1 MKKTKIAI
9 NGFGRIGRQVLHI
22 ILKEKR
28 PLTVVAINDLTD
40 NKTLAHLFAFDSTYG
55 RWPGKVEAKGAD
67 RIVIDGKAIKIY
79 AEPDPAKLPWKKLGV
94 DIALECSGRFTKV
107 DDAAM
112 HLKAGAKRVIVSA
125 PCKGDKK
132 ADANIVMGVNEKIF
146 NPKRHRIIS
155 NASCTTNCLAPV
167 VKALHDAFKVQ
178 RGLMTTVHAV
188 TNDQKILDLPH
199 KDLRR
204 ARSAIQSMIPT
215 STGAAK
221 AVGLVIPA
229 VAGKLTG
236 LSVRVP
242 LPTSSLVDLTVEVG
256 KKVTPETVNKAFEAY
271 AKKNPRIMAVE
282 YRPLVSKDF
291 QQDPHSAI
299 VDGLSTMV
307 MGDTMVKVFA
317 WYDNEWGYSTR
328 LVDLAEYVG
337 SK

>member
-1 MKKTKIAI
+1 MKKTRIAI

-28 PLTVVAINDLTD
+28 PLEVVAVNDLTD

-55 RWPGKVEAKGAD
+55 RWNGKVEAKGTD
-67 RIVIDGKAIKIY
+67 KIVIDGKVIKIT
-79 AEPDPAKLPWKKLGV
+79 AEPDPTKLPWKKLGV
-94 DIALECSGRFTKV
+94 DIVLECSGRFTKPE
-107 DDAAM
+107 DAAK
-112 HLKAGAKRVIVSA
+112 HLQAGAKRVIVSA

-146 NPKRHRIIS
+146 NPKKHFIIS

-167 VKALHDAFKVQ
+167 VKVLNDAFKVK

-204 ARSAIQSMIPT
+204 ARSALLSMIPT

-229 VAGKLTG
+229 VAGKMNG
-236 LSVRVP
+236 FSVRVP
-242 LPTSSLVDLTVEVG
+242 LPTSSLVDLVVELG
-256 KKVTPETVNKAFEAY
+256 KKVTPEKVNKAFEAY
-271 AKKNPRIMAVE
+271 AKKNPTIMAVE

-291 QQDPHSAI
+291 QQDPHSVTIDA
-299 VDGLSTMV
+299 LSTMV
-307 MGDTMVKVFA
+307 VGDTLVKVYA

-328 LVDLAEYVG
+328 LVDLTQYIG
-337 SK
+337 NK